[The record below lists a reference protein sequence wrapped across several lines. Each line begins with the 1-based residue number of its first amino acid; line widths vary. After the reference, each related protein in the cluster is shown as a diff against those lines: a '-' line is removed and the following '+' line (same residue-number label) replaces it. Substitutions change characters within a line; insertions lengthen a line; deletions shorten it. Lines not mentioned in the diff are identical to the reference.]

1 MHSRYDI
8 YVERYCKDIN
18 IESLAA
24 LEHRQDHDPAGGVP
38 LPGRTGRHRRFAQG
52 CDRRRPAHGHAGHGD
67 QTGRRA
73 GRASIGELEGA
84 IDHHGG
90 GDLLADAKYF
100 QAKVMP
106 AMKAVR
112 DVADKL
118 EGIVADDL
126 WPLPTYRE
134 MLFIK

>member
-1 MHSRYDI
+1 MAKTMILPAAYRYQGELADI
-8 YVERYCKDIN
+8 AN
-18 IESLAA
+18 A
-24 LEHRQDHDPAGGVP
+24 LKSANGGKVHIGT
-38 LPGRTGRHRRFAQG
+38 LETV
-52 CDRRRPAHGHAGHGD
+52 
-67 QTGRRA
+67 
-73 GRASIGELEGA
+73 SMLVGELEKEIAGLEKA
-84 IDHHGG
+84 IDHHGA
-90 GDLLADAKYF
+90 GDLLAEARHF
-100 QAKVMP
+100 QGEVIP

>member
-1 MHSRYDI
+1 MGTLDT
-8 YVERYCKDIN
+8 VTKLVGE
-18 IESLAA
+18 
-24 LEHRQDHDPAGGVP
+24 LEGK
-38 LPGRTGRHRRFAQG
+38 
-52 CDRRRPAHGHAGHGD
+52 
-67 QTGRRA
+67 
-73 GRASIGELEGA
+73 IGELEGA

-90 GDLLADAKYF
+90 GDLLAEAKHF
-100 QAKVMP
+100 QAKVIP
-106 AMKAVR
+106 AMKSVR